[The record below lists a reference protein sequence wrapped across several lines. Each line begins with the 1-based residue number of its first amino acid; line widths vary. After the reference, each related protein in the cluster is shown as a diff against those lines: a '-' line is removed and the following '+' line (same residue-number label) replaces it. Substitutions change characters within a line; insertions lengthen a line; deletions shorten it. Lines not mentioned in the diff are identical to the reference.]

1 MAQRARPAPAGLDPD
16 ELDALQ
22 MLYTTGHDYFAEAAG
37 HYGVE
42 DEKALREIARAR
54 WPIRGA
60 SFFARHQETLPVI
73 RTVRYRGQ
81 CDGGAFRKRKPA
93 PADPRRGEA
102 DGREADRGALKPAYS
117 ATPTTS

>member
-60 SFFARHQETLPVI
+60 SFFARHQETLTVDPHRPVPWA
-73 RTVRYRGQ
+73 VRRWGFPKTKARP
-81 CDGGAFRKRKPA
+81 G
-93 PADPRRGEA
+93 
-102 DGREADRGALKPAYS
+102 
-117 ATPTTS
+117 

>member
-60 SFFARHQETLPVI
+60 SLLPVDPH
-73 RTVRYRGQ
+73 RPGPWAVRRWGFPKTKARP
-81 CDGGAFRKRKPA
+81 G
-93 PADPRRGEA
+93 
-102 DGREADRGALKPAYS
+102 
-117 ATPTTS
+117 

>member
-60 SFFARHQETLPVI
+60 SLLPVDPH
-73 RTVRYRGQ
+73 RPVTWAVRRWGFPKTKARP
-81 CDGGAFRKRKPA
+81 G
-93 PADPRRGEA
+93 
-102 DGREADRGALKPAYS
+102 
-117 ATPTTS
+117 